1 MEEKYTCET
10 CGKEYNALNKIAHQ
24 IFCKNKERY
33 RSYSNIKN
41 KEPIDNTEG
50 NEERKKENFSRK
62 RPKSKAKYY
71 SNIHTLFS
79 NNDNDEQKE
88 EPENNDIN
96 LIKLKPKIILKAKNS
111 NNPHNIFQKDN
122 NNVFF
127 NNSKK
132 IEQINLKKPHENKR
146 FVIKNNN
153 INIQLNAQKKNSVN
167 NINLQSKNNNNK
179 FCISKNNNIMINKD
193 NMLLFSGNND
203 INLIINSKDNI
214 DKNKEEQIKKD
225 EEFAKQLMQEELKIE
240 EKERIERQKKAE
252 EDSKKNELEIKR
264 LLEEDIKQIENN
276 KYEEELIKK
285 KQELNNIFEERK
297 RQMEELKRKTEEEFK
312 KKEEE
317 RKKLM
322 EDLEKQRKR
331 QEEQRKKLIEVLEE
345 QRRRLEEQV
354 RKTEEEN
361 KRRNEERIRRE
372 DETWLRNNYNNLIE
386 TKIKADKLNEENKKC
401 VICLEDFK
409 DNDNVIFL
417 PCFHVFHPKCITSW
431 LRKKDDCPLC
441 KINIKNNLNNNL

>member
-1 MEEKYTCET
+1 MEEKYTCKQ
-10 CGKEYNALNKIAHQ
+10 CGKEYNVLNKIAHE
-24 IFCKNKERY
+24 IFCKNKDRY

-41 KEPIDNTEG
+41 KEPINNTEL
-50 NEERKKENFSRK
+50 NEERKKENLSRK

-96 LIKLKPKIILKAKNS
+96 LIKLKPKIFPKIQNS
-111 NNPHNIFQKDN
+111 NNLHNLFQKGN
-122 NNVFF
+122 NKVFN

-132 IEQINLKKPHENKR
+132 IELNNFKKQHDNKR
-146 FVIKNNN
+146 FLIKNNN
-153 INIQLNAQKKNSVN
+153 INIQLNAQKKNNINNIN
-167 NINLQSKNNNNK
+167 NINLQPKNNDN
-179 FCISKNNNIMINKD
+179 FCISK
-193 NMLLFSGNND
+193 D
-203 INLIINSKDNI
+203 IKLIINSKDNI

-225 EEFAKQLMQEELKIE
+225 EEFAKQLMQEELKRE
-240 EKERIERQKKAE
+240 ENERKERLKKTE

-276 KYEEELIKK
+276 KYEEEFIKR

-297 RQMEELKRKTEEEFK
+297 RQMEELKRKAEEELRK
-312 KKEEE
+312 REEE

-322 EDLEKQRKR
+322 EDLERQRKR
-331 QEEQRKKLIEVLEE
+331 QEEQRKKLMEELEE
-345 QRRRLEEQV
+345 RRRRLEEQV
-354 RKTEEEN
+354 RKIEEEN
-361 KRRNEERIRRE
+361 KRKNEERIRRD
-372 DETWLRNNYNNLIE
+372 DEIWLRNNYNNLIE

-401 VICLEDFK
+401 VICIEDFK

-441 KINIKNNLNNNL
+441 KINIKNNLNNNF